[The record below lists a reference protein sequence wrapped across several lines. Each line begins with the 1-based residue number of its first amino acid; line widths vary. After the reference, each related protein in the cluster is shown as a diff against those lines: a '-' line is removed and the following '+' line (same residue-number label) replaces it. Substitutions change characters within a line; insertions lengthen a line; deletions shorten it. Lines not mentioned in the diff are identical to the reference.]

1 MPVPLCAVCGTQPAT
16 YICQNCSRPACRNCF
31 DASTWTCSGCAT
43 KSAEVGRGQPLQF
56 GLASILFLIAFA
68 AIFIGALL
76 ITLGSLSNLGGAS
89 GGAVILIGPIPIILG
104 AGPYSFDLIALS
116 VVLTI
121 LAIVVFLFLRKR
133 V

>member
-1 MPVPLCAVCGTQPAT
+1 
-16 YICQNCSRPACRNCF
+16 
-31 DASTWTCSGCAT
+31 
-43 KSAEVGRGQPLQF
+43 
-56 GLASILFLIAFA
+56 LIAFA